1 MRDLLTTTGRVTRAT
16 YWKFF
21 GVFCGL
27 MILLTFISGEKPSA
41 GLKLAVGLFFIP
53 LALIGIIVQI
63 KRWHDR
69 DKSGW
74 WILINLVPCIGA
86 LWTLIECGFLPG
98 TPGDNRFGAD
108 PRAE

>member
-1 MRDLLTTTGRVTRAT
+1 MRDLLTTTGRITRAT

-21 GVFCGL
+21 GVFYGL
-27 MILLTFISGEKPSA
+27 MILLAFVSSERPSA
-41 GLKLAVGLFFIP
+41 GLSLVVGLVFIP

-74 WILINLVPCIGA
+74 WVLINLVPCIGA

-98 TPGDNRFGAD
+98 TPGDNRFG
-108 PRAE
+108 PEPGRE

>member
-1 MRDLLTTTGRVTRAT
+1 MRDLLTTEGRITRAT

-21 GVFCGL
+21 AVFYGFL
-27 MILLTFISGEKPSA
+27 ILVALFGGKEPSA
-41 GLKLAVGLFFIP
+41 GFTMLVGLIFIP

-74 WILINLVPCIGA
+74 WVLINLVPCIGG

-98 TPGDNRFGAD
+98 TPGDNRFGPD
-108 PRAE
+108 PRQQ